1 MPDSRGP
8 DSWGDEELMEALKEA
23 LDSAQSVPPEFIE
36 AGRNAFAWHNI
47 DAEIAQL
54 TYDSAFH
61 AGAVPATRSEI
72 ASIRALTFTSAH
84 LTIELEVS
92 EDLLLGQVI
101 PARNGTIEVH
111 TRAGVVTT
119 IPVDELGYFTVRR
132 APDSPFRLQWQTS
145 DSPDIVTGWIT
156 L

>member
-1 MPDSRGP
+1 MPDSW
-8 DSWGDEELMEALKEA
+8 DDEELMAALKEA
-23 LDSAQSVPPEFIE
+23 LASYQSVPPEFIE

-54 TYDSAFH
+54 TYDSAGH
-61 AGAVPATRSEI
+61 RDTVPVMRSEI
-72 ASIRALTFTSAH
+72 ASIRALTFTSTH

-92 EDLLLGQVI
+92 EDSLLGQVT

-111 TRAGVVTT
+111 TRADVITT
-119 IPVDELGYFTVRR
+119 IPVDELGYFTVHR
-132 APDSPFRLQWQTS
+132 APDSPFRLHWQTS
-145 DSPDIVTGWIT
+145 DGPDITTGWIT

>member
-1 MPDSRGP
+1 MPDSW
-8 DSWGDEELMEALKEA
+8 DDEELMAALKEA
-23 LDSAQSVPPEFIE
+23 LASYQSVPPEFIE

-54 TYDSAFH
+54 TYDSA
-61 AGAVPATRSEI
+61 AYRDAVPSIRSEM
-72 ASIRALTFTSAH
+72 ASVRALTFTSAH

-92 EDLLLGQVI
+92 EDSLLGQVI
-101 PARNGTIEVH
+101 PPRQGTIEVH
-111 TRAGVVTT
+111 TRAGVIAT
-119 IPVDELGYFTVRR
+119 IGVDELGYFTIRR
-132 APDSPFRLQWQTS
+132 PPDSPFRLHWQAS

>member
-1 MPDSRGP
+1 MSTVAEVWD
-8 DSWGDEELMEALKEA
+8 DDELLEALRDALRAREA
-23 LDSAQSVPPEFIE
+23 VPEEFIE
-36 AGRNAFAWHNI
+36 AGKSAFAWHNI

-54 TYDSAFH
+54 TYDSAGQ
-61 AGAVPATRSEI
+61 AGTLPVTRSEM

-92 EDLLLGQVI
+92 EDCLLGQVI

-111 TRAGVVTT
+111 TRAGVITT